1 MVGVPF
7 ASFFGVSDWGLG
19 GQFAFSLVLLRFG
32 FWLASF
38 HVLCGFAGSR
48 AFCVVFGRVW
58 MEIGGWLAFEML
70 LLDFGI
76 RIGVWVLVGLH

>member
-1 MVGVPF
+1 
-7 ASFFGVSDWGLG
+7 
-19 GQFAFSLVLLRFG
+19 
-32 FWLASF
+32 
-38 HVLCGFAGSR
+38 
-48 AFCVVFGRVW
+48 